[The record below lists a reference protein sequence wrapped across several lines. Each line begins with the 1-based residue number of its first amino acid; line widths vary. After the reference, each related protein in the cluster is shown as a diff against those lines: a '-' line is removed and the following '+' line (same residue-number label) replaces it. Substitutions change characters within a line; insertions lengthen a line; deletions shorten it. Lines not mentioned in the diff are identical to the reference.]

1 MLIYYKTTKC
11 CEIPGKKLSGGDLRA
26 EEKKQRKVTGD
37 AQKHYKDMLAVY
49 KAKHNVKDDSTE
61 AQLIEAAEKKKR
73 KEGHSDGML
82 SDAKAGISEW
92 FLELGPNK
100 MTMVYSL
107 AIAICFGSAQF
118 YFHATKMAGYLS
130 EPQIIVRNSA

>member
-1 MLIYYKTTKC
+1 MLIYYNNKC

-37 AQKHYKDMLAVY
+37 AQKHYTDMMTVY
-49 KAKHNVKDDSTE
+49 KAKHNVKGDSTE
-61 AQLIEAAEKKKR
+61 AQAKEAAEKKKR
-73 KEGHSDGML
+73 KEGDSDGML
-82 SDAKAGISEW
+82 SDAKVAISDW
-92 FLELGPNK
+92 FLDLGPNK
-100 MTMVYSL
+100 MTLVYSL
-107 AIAICFGSAQF
+107 AMAICFGSVQF